1 MNVESSAPRTMQP
14 SRPLANL
21 MRLAGIDFH
30 ILQTL
35 LQRSW
40 AILAGGM
47 TALLIPSFL
56 SPLQQGYYFT
66 FSAVLAAQIFFELGL
81 NHVLVQLTSHAAAHL
96 QRISKTD
103 FDGDFRWRNAIISL
117 LALSSKWNSLMA
129 SLFFTTML
137 LGGSWFFIE
146 TGTLPM
152 SQWLTVW
159 VLLVFAFAINLAL
172 SSRLAICEGLG
183 EVGQVAQL
191 RLGQSIIGY
200 SILWLLLVYGAGL
213 WAIVAVPLT
222 NAVGT
227 LWWLSQRRL
236 SKSFGMR
243 PANST
248 VDSSY
253 SYVRDVFPLQWR
265 IAISWVSGFF
275 IFSFLTPVVF
285 AKLGEIEA
293 GKFGLGM
300 TIFTAISTVGMSW
313 ISAKIPVFSGHIAR
327 QERSQLNSLFYIQAT
342 RAVGVTS
349 LCSAIFLVV
358 VQLGGHFA
366 PMFLDRL
373 PSMSSL
379 FLLAMAAIGNCAI
392 FALAAYMR
400 AHQEEPM
407 VLVSITSA
415 LLISSSVF
423 LTAPVGMTAI
433 LAAYSGIILF
443 VVLPW
448 TLLLFLRYWRQD

>member
-14 SRPLANL
+14 SRPLVNL

-200 SILWLLLVYGAGL
+200 CILWLLLVYGAGL

-227 LWWLSQRRL
+227 LWWISQRRL
-236 SKSFGMR
+236 SKSFGVR
-243 PANST
+243 SANST
-248 VDSSY
+248 VVSSY

-275 IFSFLTPVVF
+275 IYTVLHTSRQSSWCHQFVLSNF
-285 AKLGEIEA
+285 
-293 GKFGLGM
+293 FGG
-300 TIFTAISTVGMSW
+300 
-313 ISAKIPVFSGHIAR
+313 
-327 QERSQLNSLFYIQAT
+327 
-342 RAVGVTS
+342 RAVGWT
-349 LCSAIFLVV
+349 LCADVSGSTTFDVITFLAGHGSNRK
-358 VQLGGHFA
+358 LCNLCIGGLYA
-366 PMFLDRL
+366 G
-373 PSMSSL
+373 SSRRTY
-379 FLLAMAAIGNCAI
+379 G
-392 FALAAYMR
+392 
-400 AHQEEPM
+400 
-407 VLVSITSA
+407 
-415 LLISSSVF
+415 
-423 LTAPVGMTAI
+423 
-433 LAAYSGIILF
+433 SGIHHICT
-443 VVLPW
+443 P
-448 TLLLFLRYWRQD
+448 D